1 MTVRSPFKGVCR
13 EAGDAARVG
22 GRRCGG
28 GRAPALWL
36 LGLFLVSIV
45 ACAHG
50 PSRKERES
58 AEIQHNLG
66 TEALRA
72 GRSQDALKAYDE
84 ALALDETFVE
94 AHLGRGLVMEFGF
107 GRLEDAE
114 REYRRAIA
122 LRSNFS
128 EAHNNLG
135 QLLAKTGRLPEAVK
149 EFDLA
154 LGNMLYA
161 EPYVAHCNKG
171 EALHRQGKKEEGI
184 AELKACLANNARY
197 CQGHRQLGGIQ
208 LAAGR
213 TKDAL
218 DSFGAYAKY
227 CDKAP
232 DAQYQLGLAFLKAG
246 QVERARE
253 AFQRCE
259 SLAGDGGLAPE
270 CKRRRE
276 MLQ

>member
-1 MTVRSPFKGVCR
+1 MPRPTVLSLF
-13 EAGDAARVG
+13 
-22 GRRCGG
+22 
-28 GRAPALWL
+28 ALAL
-36 LGLFLVSIV
+36 

-58 AEIQHNLG
+58 AEIQYNLG

-72 GRSQDALKAYDE
+72 GRTQDALKSYDE
-84 ALALDETFVE
+84 ALSLDETFVE

-107 GRLEDAE
+107 ERLEDAE
-114 REYRRAIA
+114 REYRQAIA
-122 LRSNFS
+122 LRPSYS

-135 QLLAKTGRLPEAVK
+135 QLLAKMGRLAEATK

-161 EPYVAHCNKG
+161 EPYVARCNKG
-171 EALHRQGKKEEGI
+171 EVLYRMGRKPEGI
-184 AELKACLANNARY
+184 AELKACLSANLHY
-197 CQGHRQLGGIQ
+197 CQGHRQLGVVE
-208 LAAGR
+208 LADGR
-213 TKDAL
+213 VREAL
-218 DSFGAYAKY
+218 ESFGAYARY

-232 DAQYQLGLAFLKAG
+232 DAHYQLGLAFLKTGEADK
-246 QVERARE
+246 ARQ

-259 SLAGDGGLAPE
+259 TLAVEGALAAE